1 MIRYLKNKEL
11 DIIKYDQ
18 CISDAKNSLVYAYS
32 WYLDIVAEN
41 WDVLVLADYEMVMP
55 LTHRR
60 KYGIPYIFIPS
71 WVQQLGIFSKKDIKE
86 ETIIEFLKTIPRK
99 FKLVDILFNYNNQF
113 SNKYLSVRDNYIL
126 HLNRPYELLYKGYNK
141 LRKRSVKKAQKLNLH
156 IEEVDNARS
165 LIDIFKKNKGT
176 ELNREEREYELLNQL
191 ILKGRE
197 QQKVE
202 ILRVVGNNKNLL
214 GGVVFFKN
222 KNRIIYL
229 FSAVS
234 KEGKESNTITFIND
248 YIIRKYNDTNMIL
261 DFEGSMV
268 PNIAK
273 FFRSFGA
280 IQENYYLYRQR
291 FLF

>member
-1 MIRYLKNKEL
+1 M
-11 DIIKYDQ
+11 
-18 CISDAKNSLVYAYS
+18 
-32 WYLDIVAEN
+32 
-41 WDVLVLADYEMVMP
+41 
-55 LTHRR
+55 
-60 KYGIPYIFIPS
+60 
-71 WVQQLGIFSKKDIKE
+71 
-86 ETIIEFLKTIPRK
+86 
-99 FKLVDILFNYNNQF
+99 
-113 SNKYLSVRDNYIL
+113 SVRDNYIL

-141 LRKRSVKKAQKLNLH
+141 LRKRSVKKAQKLKLQ

-165 LIDIFKKNKGT
+165 LIDLFKKNKGT
-176 ELNREEREYELLNQL
+176 VLNREEREYELLNQL

-197 QQKVE
+197 QQKIE
-202 ILRVVGNNKNLL
+202 ILRIVSNNKNLL

-248 YIIRKYNDTNMIL
+248 YIIRKYSDTNMIL

-268 PNIAK
+268 PNIAM